1 MARRRPVKLSPVL
14 VRELAAGRPRFNAQV
29 AAARRARTGFD
40 NEALIDAVRT
50 RIDPLVVAVEAVAP
64 GRVAP
69 VVEAAFALTV
79 TLVEQALAGERRVLV
94 DRAWT
99 EVAVPLAAA
108 VAERPEPVLAMLTNA
123 VLRLATTAVARPGE
137 WIARMAALGPLL
149 TADTL
154 AAAGQVVAWRSGMAH
169 YRAGALA
176 VADTLPGTLALAA
189 IGATGSWP
197 AIRAALAAD
206 RWWTPDADAHRGIRF
221 GGFTGFGGPFETPPQ
236 VRAGAQGFIVRA
248 GRRVGLLTVDAWG
261 ATLHP
266 ADEDEFD
273 DATPASAAPLR
284 VAGLPEAGLQAAAT
298 GDSIAFASPYSHF
311 ILVRRWRS

>member
-1 MARRRPVKLSPVL
+1 VTISSIL
-14 VRELAAGRPRFNAQV
+14 VREFAAGRPRFNDQV
-29 AAARRARTGFD
+29 AAARRAHTGFD

-50 RIDPLVVAVEAVAP
+50 RIDPLAVAVEAVAP
-64 GRVAP
+64 DRVAP

-79 TLVEQALAGERRVLV
+79 TLVEHALAGDRRVLV

-99 EVAVPLAAA
+99 EVAVPLAAV

-123 VLRLATTAVARPGE
+123 VLRLAATAGARPGE

-169 YRAGALA
+169 YRAGAMTA
-176 VADTLPGTLALAA
+176 ANTLPEALALAA

-197 AIRAALAAD
+197 VIHAALAAD
-206 RWWTPDADAHRGIRF
+206 RWWTPNADAPAGIRF

-236 VRAGAQGFIVRA
+236 VRAGAQGFVLRA
-248 GRRVGLLTVDAWG
+248 GRRVGLLTVDVWG

-273 DATPASAAPLR
+273 DAAPASAAPIR
-284 VAGLPEAGLQAAAT
+284 VAGLPEAGLQAATT
-298 GDSIAFASPYSHF
+298 GDSIAFASPLSHF
-311 ILVRRWRS
+311 VLLRPWRP